1 MEWYWALTIALVIL
15 FGLMATGL
23 PVFSAF
29 LIANLGGVLLVMG
42 PRGFGLFSNSIYQT
56 VTSETFVT
64 IPLFILMGEIL
75 FRSGSVEVLS
85 AALDKLIGRVRGRLY
100 FLIVALSTVFGA
112 LSGSAVAVAAMLG
125 RSILPQMKAQGYNS
139 GLANFTILGGAS
151 LAPIIPPSLLVI
163 VIGSLVNNVS
173 IAGLLIAGLVPGLV
187 LSLMMAA
194 YILVR
199 MRLSPEVA
207 PTIIEGPTVS
217 RREKLKAAASTLP
230 FGIVIFF
237 VMGLILL
244 GVATPSEA
252 AASGVVGAA
261 FTSVIYRRFSL
272 EMIWGALK
280 SSVAITS
287 MIMLIVASSKLFGQ
301 LLSFMGAT
309 SGLIGFV
316 GQLQIEP
323 WMMFVVLMLVPLIL
337 CMFIDQ
343 FAFLLL
349 AIPLYEPIIRT
360 FGFDPMWFW
369 TLFLI
374 NLTIGSITPPFGYTL
389 FALKGAAD
397 GVSLTEIYR
406 SAWPVVAIFLIGLA
420 LFSVF
425 PPLITTL
432 PALL

>member
-1 MEWYWALTIALVIL
+1 MEWYWALIGALVFL
-15 FGLMATGL
+15 LVMMASGL
-23 PVFSAF
+23 PVFAAF
-29 LIANLGGVLLVMG
+29 LIANLGGVMIVIG
-42 PRGFGLFSNSIYQT
+42 PRGFGLFSNSIYET

-85 AALDKLIGRVRGRLY
+85 SALDKLIGKVRGRLY
-100 FLIVALSTVFGA
+100 FLIIALSTVFGA

-125 RSILPQMKAQGYNS
+125 RSILPQMRAQGYDS
-139 GLANFTILGGAS
+139 GIANFTILGGAS

-173 IAGLLIAGLVPGLV
+173 IAGLLIAGLIPGV
-187 LSLMMAA
+187 ILSVMMAI
-194 YILVR
+194 YIIVR
-199 MRLSPEVA
+199 MRLTPEVA
-207 PTIIEGPTVS
+207 PPVENVPTYS
-217 RREKLKAAASTLP
+217 GKEKWMAVASTLP

-244 GVATPSEA
+244 GIATPSEA
-252 AASGVVGAA
+252 AASGVVGAIVTA
-261 FTSVIYRRFSL
+261 LIYKRLTREL
-272 EMIWGALK
+272 IWQSLK
-280 SSVAITS
+280 SAVGISS

-301 LLSFMGAT
+301 LLSFLGAT
-309 SGLIGFV
+309 AGLIDFV
-316 GQLQIEP
+316 GNLQVEG
-323 WMMFVVLMLVPLIL
+323 WMMFAVLMLVPLIL

-360 FGFDPMWFW
+360 YGFDPMWFW

-389 FALKGAAD
+389 FALKGAAE
-397 GVSLTEIYR
+397 GVRLNEIYR

-420 LFSVF
+420 LFSMF
-425 PPLITTL
+425 PSLITAL
-432 PALL
+432 PSLL

>member
-1 MEWYWALTIALVIL
+1 MDWYWALTIALIFLL
-15 FGLMATGL
+15 FMMATGL
-23 PVFSAF
+23 PVFAAF
-29 LIANLGGVLLVMG
+29 LIANLGGVMLVIG
-42 PRGFGLFSNSIYQT
+42 TRGFGMFSNSIYET

-85 AALDKLIGRVRGRLY
+85 SALDKLIGKVRGRLY
-100 FLIVALSTVFGA
+100 FLIIALSTVFGA

-125 RSILPQMKAQGYNS
+125 RSILPQMKQQGYDS
-139 GLANFTILGGAS
+139 GLSNFTILGGAS

-173 IAGLLIAGLVPGLV
+173 IAGLLIAGLIPGV
-187 LSLMMAA
+187 ILSVIMGSYVILRIKINPKLAPPMVDHKIYTAA
-194 YILVR
+194 
-199 MRLSPEVA
+199 
-207 PTIIEGPTVS
+207 
-217 RREKLKAAASTLP
+217 EKWKAVASTMP

-252 AASGVVGAA
+252 AASGVVGALVTA
-261 FTSVIYRRFSL
+261 LIYKKFSMKMVWKSLTSAVGIS
-272 EMIWGALK
+272 
-280 SSVAITS
+280 S

-301 LLSFMGAT
+301 LLSFIGAT
-309 SGLIGFV
+309 AGLIDFV
-316 GQLQIEP
+316 GNLQIEP
-323 WMMFVVLMLVPLIL
+323 WMMFMLLMAVPLIL

-360 FGFDPMWFW
+360 YGFDPMWFW

-389 FALKGAAD
+389 FALKGAARD
-397 GVSLTEIYR
+397 VPLDEIYR
-406 SAWPVVAIFLIGLA
+406 SSWPVVAIFLFGLV

-425 PPLITTL
+425 PSIITAL
-432 PALL
+432 PSLL

>member
-1 MEWYWALTIALVIL
+1 MDWYWALTIALIFLL
-15 FGLMATGL
+15 FMMATGL
-23 PVFSAF
+23 PVFAAF
-29 LIANLGGVLLVMG
+29 LIANLGGVMLVIG
-42 PRGFGLFSNSIYQT
+42 TRGFGMFSNSIYET

-85 AALDKLIGRVRGRLY
+85 SALDKLIGKVRGRLY
-100 FLIVALSTVFGA
+100 FLIIALSTVFGA

-125 RSILPQMKAQGYNS
+125 RSILPQMKQQGYDS
-139 GLANFTILGGAS
+139 GLSNFTILGGAS

-173 IAGLLIAGLVPGLV
+173 IAGLLIAGLIPGV
-187 LSLMMAA
+187 ILSAIMGV
-194 YILVR
+194 YIVAR
-199 MRLSPEVA
+199 IRLNPKLA
-207 PTIIEGPTVS
+207 PPVNDTKTYS
-217 RREKLKAAASTLP
+217 TTEKWKAVASTLP

-252 AASGVVGAA
+252 AASGVVGALVTA
-261 FTSVIYRRFSL
+261 FIYKKFSL
-272 EMIWGALK
+272 SMVWK
-280 SSVAITS
+280 SLTSAVGISS

-301 LLSFMGAT
+301 LLSFIGAT
-309 SGLIGFV
+309 AGLIDFV
-316 GQLQIEP
+316 GNLQIEP
-323 WMMFVVLMLVPLIL
+323 WMMFMLLMAVPLIL

-360 FGFDPMWFW
+360 YGFDPMWFW

-389 FALKGAAD
+389 FALKGAARD
-397 GVSLTEIYR
+397 VPLNEIYR
-406 SAWPVVAIFLIGLA
+406 SSWPVVAIFLFGLV

-425 PPLITTL
+425 PSIITAL
-432 PALL
+432 PSLL